1 MNKLNSIYLRRKS
14 KLVLAGSDRQLGAA
28 NLATILKNIESLGY
42 TFSPKLIDRLST
54 LSLPEASLF
63 YSQLVTDLK
72 QAVGVVKYAPM
83 YPNFPAQV
91 METAEAEL
99 YLNAITH
106 YLGDALEIRILPQY
120 NTESR
125 SPLSDS
131 VKLKIIKLGTE
142 SQLLDIFR
150 NLLTANTSLSETDK
164 QDLKEF
170 ITTFPDLTVDILPE
184 QFGYKENLAYVASLL
199 LHQNLA
205 RLQPYFETAT
215 DVLRLATAMSNG
227 DISLAKNTRFRNFN
241 RRERRAI
248 LELLEQ
254 CDSIAEGNPTT
265 QSVGES
271 ASRIAEDMLRYKNR
285 WIRLGEKLHPFEYAR
300 RYPKCYRGFDAVRN
314 DKPVATFNSRLETAF
329 TQQRWLDA
337 IELLSTRPGEFARRL
352 DFILRNIGAC
362 KAIKTKWESDRE
374 VIKTCWESDRVST
387 PVLLQVANHF
397 KHRNGERDLRVFFPK
412 GNITKAFAIENDLP
426 EIDSSVCQ
434 EIVEICER
442 TLSDRFAKLTPL
454 GKVYIDPELKNFP
467 IPFAGRSASKS
478 LRQLTR
484 GSRLPIGE
492 GDTVRF
498 FMWWKEGTATGRVDI
513 DLSAV
518 MYDADWNYLE
528 HISWTNLKSVKYRAT
543 HSGDIT
549 SAPDGASEFIDL
561 DLASIL
567 NYGGKYVVASVLSYT
582 NQPFSELP
590 ECFAGWM
597 IRQNPNS
604 GEIYEPQTVRD
615 KVDLTANTAICI
627 PAIID
632 LQQREIVW
640 MDMSLSRHPSWQ
652 VIGNSVE
659 SHRNTMSLIG
669 KAMTDLQQPTL
680 EQLFKLHAL
689 ARGELVSTPEGAD
702 SVFSIEEGITPFDLD
717 AIAAGFLV

>member
-14 KLVLAGSDRQLGAA
+14 KLVLEGSDRQLGATDDKA
-28 NLATILKNIESLGY
+28 CKKPTGNVLVNLATILKNIESLGY
-42 TFSPKLIDRLST
+42 TFSPQLIDRLST
-54 LSLPEASLF
+54 LSESEASLF

-72 QAVGVVKYAPM
+72 QAIGVVEYAPM

-91 METAEAEL
+91 MEMAEAEL

-106 YLGDALEIRILPQY
+106 YLGDVLEVRILPQY
-120 NTESR
+120 NTELR

-131 VKLKIIKLGTE
+131 IKLKIIELGTE
-142 SQLLDIFR
+142 SELLDIFR
-150 NLLTANTSLSETDK
+150 NLLSANTSLSEIDK

-170 ITTFPDLTVDILPE
+170 VSTFPNLTVDILPE

-199 LHQNLA
+199 LHHDLA
-205 RLQPYFETAT
+205 QLQPHFKTAT
-215 DVLRLATAMSNG
+215 DVLRLATAMSDG

-241 RRERRAI
+241 RRERRSI
-248 LELLEQ
+248 LQLLEQ
-254 CDSIAEGNPTT
+254 CDSIY
-265 QSVGES
+265 
-271 ASRIAEDMLRYKNR
+271 EDMLRYKNR
-285 WIRLGEKLHPFEYAR
+285 WIRLGEKLHPFEYR
-300 RYPKCYRGFDAVRN
+300 QRYPKCYRGFDVVRN

-329 TQQRWLDA
+329 TEQRWHDA

-352 DFILRNIGAC
+352 DFLLRNIGNGE
-362 KAIKTKWESDRE
+362 I
-374 VIKTCWESDRVST
+374 IKTCWQSDRVST

-397 KHRNGERDLRVFFPK
+397 LHRNSDLDLRVFFPK
-412 GNITKAFAIENDLP
+412 GNVAKAFAIENELP
-426 EIDSSVCQ
+426 EIDPSICQ
-434 EIVEICER
+434 EVVEICER
-442 TLSDRFAKLTPL
+442 TLIDRFAKLAPL
-454 GKVYIDPELKNFP
+454 GKVYIDPELKKFP
-467 IPFAGRSASKS
+467 VPFAGRSASKF

-492 GDTVRF
+492 GNTVRF

-528 HISWTNLKSVKYRAT
+528 HISYTNLKSAKYRAA

-567 NYGGKYVVASVLSYT
+567 SYGGRYVVASVLSFT

-597 IRQNPNS
+597 IRENPNS

-615 KVDLTANTAICI
+615 KVDLTANSAICI

-640 MDMSLSRHPSWQ
+640 TDMSLSRHPSWHG
-652 VIGNSVE
+652 VANNVENSKKGMV
-659 SHRNTMSLIG
+659 LIG

-680 EQLFKLHAL
+680 EQLFKLHAR

-702 SVFSIEEGITPFDLD
+702 SVFSIEQGITPFDID
-717 AIAAGFLV
+717 AIAAKFLV

>member
-14 KLVLAGSDRQLGAA
+14 KLVLAGSDRHLGAA

-42 TFSPKLIDRLST
+42 TFSPQLIDCLST
-54 LSLPEASLF
+54 LSEPEASLF

-72 QAVGVVKYAPM
+72 QAVGGAVEYAPM

-91 METAEAEL
+91 MEMAEAEL

-106 YLGDALEIRILPQY
+106 YLGEVLGVRILPQY

-131 VKLKIIKLGTE
+131 IKLKIIELGTE
-142 SQLLDIFR
+142 SELLDIFR
-150 NLLTANTSLSETDK
+150 NLLRANTSLSETDK
-164 QDLKEF
+164 QDLREF
-170 ITTFPDLTVDILPE
+170 VSTFPNLTVDILPE

-199 LHQNLA
+199 LHGRQGSQETYEQRPHQLV
-205 RLQPYFETAT
+205 LQPYFKTAS
-215 DVLRLATAMSNG
+215 DVLRLATAMSDG
-227 DISLAKNTRFRNFN
+227 DISLAENTRFRNFN
-241 RRERRAI
+241 RRERRLL

-254 CDSIAEGNPTT
+254 CDS
-265 QSVGES
+265 
-271 ASRIAEDMLRYKNR
+271 IAEDMLRYKNR
-285 WIRLGEKLHPFEYAR
+285 WIRLGEKLHPFEYR
-300 RYPKCYRGFDAVRN
+300 QRYPKCYRGFDVVRN
-314 DKPVATFNSRLETAF
+314 DRPVATFNSRLETAF
-329 TQQRWLDA
+329 TEQRWHDA
-337 IELLSTRPGEFARRL
+337 IELLSTRPGEVARRL
-352 DFILRNIGAC
+352 DFLLRNIG
-362 KAIKTKWESDRE
+362 DRE
-374 VIKTCWESDRVST
+374 VIKTWREVSDRVST

-397 KHRNGERDLRVFFPK
+397 QHRNGDYPSGTLRERDKLRVFFPK
-412 GNITKAFAIENDLP
+412 GNVAKAFAIKNELP
-426 EIDSSVCQ
+426 EINSSVCQ
-434 EIVEICER
+434 EVVEICER
-442 TLSDRFAKLTPL
+442 TLIDRFAKLAPL
-454 GKVYIDPELKNFP
+454 GKVYIDPELKKFP

-492 GDTVRF
+492 GNTVRF
-498 FMWWKEGTATGRVDI
+498 FMWWKESVATGTVDI

-528 HISWTNLKSVKYRAT
+528 HISWTNLKSAKYRAA
-543 HSGDIT
+543 HSGDFT

-567 NYGGKYVVASVLSYT
+567 NYGGRYVVASVLSFT

-615 KVDLTANTAICI
+615 KVDLTANSAICI

-640 MDMSLSRHPSWQ
+640 TDMSLSRHPSWR
-652 VIGNSVE
+652 VVGNNVE
-659 SHRNTMSLIG
+659 SSQNGIALMG
-669 KAMTDLQQPTL
+669 KAITDLQPPTL
-680 EQLFKLHAL
+680 EQLFKLHAR
-689 ARGELVSTPEGAD
+689 ARGELVSTAEQAD
-702 SVFSIEEGITPFDLD
+702 SVFSIEQGITPFDLD

>member
-14 KLVLAGSDRQLGAA
+14 KLILPSSDRQLGAA

-42 TFSPKLIDRLST
+42 TFSPQLIDRLST
-54 LSLPEASLF
+54 LSEPEASLF

-72 QAVGVVKYAPM
+72 QALGVVEYAPM

-91 METAEAEL
+91 MEMAEAEL

-106 YLGDALEIRILPQY
+106 YLGDVLQVRILPQY
-120 NTESR
+120 NTELR
-125 SPLSDS
+125 SPRSGS
-131 VKLKIIKLGTE
+131 IKLKIIELGTE
-142 SQLLDIFR
+142 SELLDIFR
-150 NLLTANTSLSETDK
+150 NLLAANTSLSEIDK
-164 QDLKEF
+164 QDLREF
-170 ITTFPDLTVDILPE
+170 ISTFPHLTVDILPE

-199 LHQNLA
+199 LHQLA
-205 RLQPYFETAT
+205 QLQPYFKTAS
-215 DVLRLATAMSNG
+215 DVLRLATAMSDG
-227 DISLAKNTRFRNFN
+227 DLSLAENTRFRNFN

-254 CDSIAEGNPTT
+254 CDSIAE
-265 QSVGES
+265 
-271 ASRIAEDMLRYKNR
+271 DMLRYKNR
-285 WIRLGEKLHPFEYAR
+285 WIRLGEKLHPFEYCQ
-300 RYPKCYRGFDAVRN
+300 RYPKCYRGFDVVRN
-314 DKPVATFNSRLETAF
+314 DKPVATFNSLLETAF
-329 TQQRWLDA
+329 TEQRWHDA

-352 DFILRNIGAC
+352 DFLLRNIGDRQI
-362 KAIKTKWESDRE
+362 IKTW
-374 VIKTCWESDRVST
+374 WESDRVST

-397 KHRNGERDLRVFFPK
+397 QHRNGDYPSGTLRERDKLRVFFPK
-412 GNITKAFAIENDLP
+412 GNVAKAFAIENELP
-426 EIDSSVCQ
+426 EIDPSVCQ
-434 EIVEICER
+434 EVVEICER
-442 TLSDRFAKLTPL
+442 TLIDRFAKLAPL
-454 GKVYIDPELKNFP
+454 GKVYIDPELKKFP
-467 IPFAGRSASKS
+467 VPFAGRSASKS

-492 GDTVRF
+492 GNTVRF
-498 FMWWKEGTATGRVDI
+498 FMWWKESIATGRVDI

-528 HISWTNLKSVKYRAT
+528 HISYTNLKSAKYRAA
-543 HSGDIT
+543 HSGDFT

-567 NYGGKYVVASVLSYT
+567 NYGGRYIVASVLSFT
-582 NQPFSELP
+582 HQPFSELP

-597 IRQNPNS
+597 IRQDPNS

-615 KVDLTANTAICI
+615 KVDLTVNSAISI

-640 MDMSLSRHPSWQ
+640 TDMSLSRHPSWR
-652 VIGNSVE
+652 VVGNNVE
-659 SHRNTMSLIG
+659 SIQNGIVLIG

-680 EQLFKLHAL
+680 EQLFKLHAR

-702 SVFSIEEGITPFDLD
+702 SVFSIEQGITPFDLD
-717 AIAAGFLV
+717 AIAARFLV

>member
-14 KLVLAGSDRQLGAA
+14 KVILTRSDRQLGAA

-42 TFSPKLIDRLST
+42 TFSPQLIDRLST
-54 LSLPEASLF
+54 LSEPEASLF
-63 YSQLVTDLK
+63 YSQLVSDLK
-72 QAVGVVKYAPM
+72 QAVGGAVEYAPM

-91 METAEAEL
+91 MKMAEAEL
-99 YLNAITH
+99 YLNSIRH
-106 YLGDALEIRILPQY
+106 YLGDVLGVRILPQY

-131 VKLKIIKLGTE
+131 IKLKIIELGTE
-142 SQLLDIFR
+142 SELLDIFR
-150 NLLTANTSLSETDK
+150 NLLRANTSLSETDK
-164 QDLKEF
+164 QDLREF
-170 ITTFPDLTVDILPE
+170 ISTFPNLTVDILPE

-199 LHQNLA
+199 HQDLA
-205 RLQPYFETAT
+205 KLQPYFKTAS
-215 DVLRLATAMSNG
+215 DVLRLATAMSDG
-227 DISLAKNTRFRNFN
+227 DISLAENTRFRNFN

-248 LELLEQ
+248 LGLLEQ
-254 CDSIAEGNPTT
+254 CDS
-265 QSVGES
+265 
-271 ASRIAEDMLRYKNR
+271 IAEDMLRYKNR
-285 WIRLGEKLHPFEYAR
+285 WIRLGEKLHPFEYR
-300 RYPKCYRGFDAVRN
+300 QRYPKCYRGFDVVRN
-314 DKPVATFNSRLETAF
+314 DRPVATFNSRLETAF
-329 TQQRWLDA
+329 TQRRWHDA

-352 DFILRNIGAC
+352 DFLLRNIG
-362 KAIKTKWESDRE
+362 DRE
-374 VIKTCWESDRVST
+374 VIKSRWVSDRVST

-397 KHRNGERDLRVFFPK
+397 QHRNGDYPSGTLRERDQLRVFFPK
-412 GNITKAFAIENDLP
+412 GNVAKAFAIKNELP

-434 EIVEICER
+434 EVVEICER
-442 TLSDRFAKLTPL
+442 TLIDRFAKLAPL
-454 GKVYIDPELKNFP
+454 GKVYIDPELKKFP

-492 GDTVRF
+492 GNTVRF
-498 FMWWKEGTATGRVDI
+498 FMWWKESVATGRVDI

-528 HISWTNLKSVKYRAT
+528 HISYTNLKSAKYRAA
-543 HSGDIT
+543 HSGDFT

-561 DLASIL
+561 DLPSIL
-567 NYGGKYVVASVLSYT
+567 NYGGRYVVASVLSFT
-582 NQPFSELP
+582 HQPFSELP

-615 KVDLTANTAICI
+615 KVDLTANSAISI

-640 MDMSLSRHPSWQ
+640 TDMSLSRHPSWR
-652 VIGNSVE
+652 VIGNNVE
-659 SHRNTMSLIG
+659 SSQNGIALTG
-669 KAMTDLQQPTL
+669 KAMTDLQPPTL
-680 EQLFKLHAL
+680 EQLFKLHAR
-689 ARGELVSTPEGAD
+689 ARGELVSSPERAD
-702 SVFSIEEGITPFDLD
+702 SLFSIEQGITPFDLD

>member
-1 MNKLNSIYLRRKS
+1 MNKLNSIYLRRKN
-14 KLVLAGSDRQLGAA
+14 KLVLARGDRQLGAA
-28 NLATILKNIESLGY
+28 SLATILKNIECLGY
-42 TFSPKLIDRLST
+42 TFSPQLMDRLST
-54 LSLPEASLF
+54 LSEPEASLF

-72 QAVGVVKYAPM
+72 QAVGGAVEYAPM

-106 YLGDALEIRILPQY
+106 YLGDVLEVRILPQY

-131 VKLKIIKLGTE
+131 IKLKIIELGTE
-142 SQLLDIFR
+142 SELLDIFR
-150 NLLTANTSLSETDK
+150 NLLAANTSLSEIDK
-164 QDLKEF
+164 QDLQEF
-170 ITTFPDLTVDILPE
+170 ISTFPDLTADILPE

-199 LHQNLA
+199 LDRLA
-205 RLQPYFETAT
+205 QLQPYFKTAT
-215 DVLRLATAMSNG
+215 DVLRLATAMSDG

-254 CDSIAEGNPTT
+254 CDSIAE
-265 QSVGES
+265 
-271 ASRIAEDMLRYKNR
+271 DMLRYKNS

-300 RYPKCYRGFDAVRN
+300 RYPKCYRGFDVVRN
-314 DKPVATFNSRLETAF
+314 DTVATFNSRLETAF
-329 TQQRWLDA
+329 TEQRWLDA

-397 KHRNGERDLRVFFPK
+397 RHRNDDLDKLRVFFPK
-412 GNITKAFAIENDLP
+412 GNVTKAFAIKNELP
-426 EIDSSVCQ
+426 EINPGVCQ
-434 EIVEICER
+434 EIVEICQR
-442 TLSDRFAKLTPL
+442 TLSDRFAKLKPL
-454 GKVYIDPELKNFP
+454 GKVYIDPELKKFP
-467 IPFAGRSASKS
+467 VPFAGRSASKS

-492 GDTVRF
+492 GNTVRF
-498 FMWWKEGTATGRVDI
+498 FMWWKEGIATGRVDI

-528 HISWTNLKSVKYRAT
+528 HISWTNLKSAKYRAA

-567 NYGGKYVVASVLSYT
+567 NYGGRYVVASVLSYT

-597 IRQNPNS
+597 MRQNPNS

-652 VIGNSVE
+652 VIGNNVE
-659 SHRNTMSLIG
+659 THQNTMALIG

-680 EQLFKLHAL
+680 EQLFTLHAS
-689 ARGELVSTPEGAD
+689 ARGELISTSEGAD
-702 SVFSIEEGITPFDLD
+702 TVFSIDRGITPFDID
-717 AIAAGFLV
+717 AIAARFLV

>member
-14 KLVLAGSDRQLGAA
+14 KLILEGSDRQLGATDDKA
-28 NLATILKNIESLGY
+28 CGKSTGNLLVNLATILKNIESLGY
-42 TFSPKLIDRLST
+42 TFSPQLIDRLST
-54 LSLPEASLF
+54 LSESEASLF

-72 QAVGVVKYAPM
+72 QAIGGAVEYAPM

-91 METAEAEL
+91 MDMAEAEL

-106 YLGDALEIRILPQY
+106 YLGDVLEVRILPQY
-120 NTESR
+120 NTELR

-131 VKLKIIKLGTE
+131 IKLKIIELGTE
-142 SQLLDIFR
+142 SELLDIFR

-170 ITTFPDLTVDILPE
+170 ISTFPNLTADILPQ

-199 LHQNLA
+199 LHRDLA
-205 RLQPYFETAT
+205 QLQPYFKTAT
-215 DVLRLATAMSNG
+215 DVLRLATAMSDG

-241 RRERRAI
+241 RRERRSI

-254 CDSIAEGNPTT
+254 CDSIL
-265 QSVGES
+265 
-271 ASRIAEDMLRYKNR
+271 EDMLRYKNR
-285 WIRLGEKLHPFEYAR
+285 WIRLGEKLHPFEYCQ
-300 RYPKCYRGFDAVRN
+300 RYPKCYRGFDVVRN

-329 TQQRWLDA
+329 TEQRWHDA

-352 DFILRNIGAC
+352 DFILRNISAC
-362 KAIKTKWESDRE
+362 KAIKAKWESECE
-374 VIKTCWESDRVST
+374 VIKTRWESDRVST

-397 KHRNGERDLRVFFPK
+397 QHRNCDGDKLRVFFPK
-412 GNITKAFAIENDLP
+412 GNVAKAFAIENKLP
-426 EIDSSVCQ
+426 EIDPSVCQ
-434 EIVEICER
+434 EVVEICQR
-442 TLSDRFAKLTPL
+442 TLSDRFAKLAPL
-454 GKVYIDPELKNFP
+454 GKVYIDPELKKFP
-467 IPFAGRSASKS
+467 VPFAGRSASKS

-492 GDTVRF
+492 GNTVRF
-498 FMWWKEGTATGRVDI
+498 FMWWKESIATDRVDI

-528 HISWTNLKSVKYRAT
+528 HISWTNLKSAKYRAA

-567 NYGGKYVVASVLSYT
+567 NYGGRYVVASVLSYT
-582 NQPFSELP
+582 NQSFNELP

-597 IRQNPNS
+597 SRQNPNS

-615 KVDLTANTAICI
+615 KVDLTANTAICV

-640 MDMSLSRHPSWQ
+640 IDMSLSRHPSWQ

-689 ARGELVSTPEGAD
+689 ARGELVSTAEQAD
-702 SVFSIEEGITPFDLD
+702 SVFSIEQGITPFDID
-717 AIAAGFLV
+717 TIAARFLV

>member
-14 KLVLAGSDRQLGAA
+14 KLVLPRSDRQLGAA

-42 TFSPKLIDRLST
+42 TFSPQLIDRLST

-72 QAVGVVKYAPM
+72 QAVGGAVEYAPM

-91 METAEAEL
+91 MEMAEAEL
-99 YLNAITH
+99 YLNAVTH
-106 YLGDALEIRILPQY
+106 YLGDVLGVRILPQY

-131 VKLKIIKLGTE
+131 IKLKIIELGTE
-142 SQLLDIFR
+142 SELLDIFR
-150 NLLTANTSLSETDK
+150 NLLRANTSLSETDK
-164 QDLKEF
+164 QDLREF
-170 ITTFPDLTVDILPE
+170 VSTFPNLTVDILPE
-184 QFGYKENLAYVASLL
+184 QFDHKENLAYVASLL
-199 LHQNLA
+199 LHGRQGSQENQLT
-205 RLQPYFETAT
+205 LQPYFKTAT
-215 DVLRLATAMSNG
+215 DVLRLATAMSDG
-227 DISLAKNTRFRNFN
+227 DISLAENTRFRNFN
-241 RRERRAI
+241 RRERRSL

-254 CDSIAEGNPTT
+254 CDS
-265 QSVGES
+265 
-271 ASRIAEDMLRYKNR
+271 IAEDMLRYKNR
-285 WIRLGEKLHPFEYAR
+285 WIRLGEKLHPFEYR
-300 RYPKCYRGFDAVRN
+300 QRYPKCDRGFDVVRN
-314 DKPVATFNSRLETAF
+314 DRPVATFNSRLETAF
-329 TQQRWLDA
+329 TQQRWHDA

-352 DFILRNIGAC
+352 DFLLRNIDDG
-362 KAIKTKWESDRE
+362 E
-374 VIKTCWESDRVST
+374 VIKTWREVSDRVST

-397 KHRNGERDLRVFFPK
+397 QHRNGDLDKLRVFFPK
-412 GNITKAFAIENDLP
+412 GNVAKAFAIENELP

-434 EIVEICER
+434 EVVEICER
-442 TLSDRFAKLTPL
+442 TLIDRFAKLAPL
-454 GKVYIDPELKNFP
+454 GKVYIDPSLKKFP

-492 GDTVRF
+492 GNTVRF
-498 FMWWKEGTATGRVDI
+498 FMWWKESVATGRVDI

-528 HISWTNLKSVKYRAT
+528 HISYTNLKSAKYRAV
-543 HSGDIT
+543 HSGDFT

-567 NYGGKYVVASVLSYT
+567 NYGGRYVTASVLSFT
-582 NQPFSELP
+582 HQPFNELP

-615 KVDLTANTAICI
+615 KVDLTANSAISI

-640 MDMSLSRHPSWQ
+640 TDLSLSRHPSWR
-652 VIGNSVE
+652 VVGNNVE
-659 SHRNTMSLIG
+659 TSQKGIALIG
-669 KAMTDLQQPTL
+669 KAITDLQPPTL
-680 EQLFKLHAL
+680 EQLFKLHAK
-689 ARGELVSTPEGAD
+689 ARGELVSSLEQAD
-702 SVFSIEEGITPFDLD
+702 SVFSIEQGITPFDLD
-717 AIAAGFLV
+717 AIASRFLV

>member
-1 MNKLNSIYLRRKS
+1 MNKLNSIYLRKKS
-14 KLVLAGSDRQLGAA
+14 KVVLTRSNSQLDAV

-42 TFSPKLIDRLST
+42 TFSPQLIDRLST
-54 LSLPEASLF
+54 LSEPEASLF

-72 QAVGVVKYAPM
+72 QALGAVEYAPM

-91 METAEAEL
+91 MEMVEAEL

-106 YLGDALEIRILPQY
+106 YLGDVLEVRILPQY

-131 VKLKIIKLGTE
+131 IKLKIIELGTE
-142 SQLLDIFR
+142 SELLNIFR
-150 NLLTANTSLSETDK
+150 NLLRANTSLSETDK
-164 QDLKEF
+164 QDLRKF
-170 ITTFPDLTVDILPE
+170 ISTFPNLTVDILPE

-199 LHQNLA
+199 HQDLA
-205 RLQPYFETAT
+205 KLQPYFKTAS
-215 DVLRLATAMSNG
+215 DVLRLATAMSDG
-227 DISLAKNTRFRNFN
+227 DISLAENTRFRNFN
-241 RRERRAI
+241 RRERRLL

-254 CDSIAEGNPTT
+254 CDS
-265 QSVGES
+265 
-271 ASRIAEDMLRYKNR
+271 IAEDMLRYKNR
-285 WIRLGEKLHPFEYAR
+285 WIRLGEKLHPFEYR
-300 RYPKCYRGFDAVRN
+300 QRYPKCYRGFDVVRN
-314 DKPVATFNSRLETAF
+314 DKPVATFNSSLETAF
-329 TQQRWLDA
+329 TEQRWHDA

-352 DFILRNIGAC
+352 DFLLRNIG
-362 KAIKTKWESDRE
+362 DRE
-374 VIKTCWESDRVST
+374 VIKSRWVSDRVST

-397 KHRNGERDLRVFFPK
+397 QHRNGDYPSGTLRERDKLRVFFPK
-412 GNITKAFAIENDLP
+412 GNVAKAFAIENELP
-426 EIDSSVCQ
+426 EINSSVCQ
-434 EIVEICER
+434 EVVEICER
-442 TLSDRFAKLTPL
+442 TLIDRFAKLAPL
-454 GKVYIDPELKNFP
+454 GKVYIDPELKKFP

-492 GDTVRF
+492 GNTVRF
-498 FMWWKEGTATGRVDI
+498 FMWWKESVATGTVDI

-528 HISWTNLKSVKYRAT
+528 HISWTNLKSAKYRAA
-543 HSGDIT
+543 HSGDFT

-567 NYGGKYVVASVLSYT
+567 NYGGRYVVASVLSFT

-615 KVDLTANTAICI
+615 KVDLTANSAICI

-640 MDMSLSRHPSWQ
+640 TDMSLSRHPSWGI
-652 VIGNSVE
+652 VGNNVE
-659 SHRNTMSLIG
+659 TSQNGIALIG
-669 KAMTDLQQPTL
+669 KAITDLQPPTL
-680 EQLFKLHAL
+680 EQLFKLHAR
-689 ARGELVSTPEGAD
+689 ARGELVSTAEQAD
-702 SVFSIEEGITPFDLD
+702 SVFSIEQGITPFDLD